1 MLHPADN
8 IELIL
13 PCKGAG
19 GICMI
24 SYFTISVVLDGSFY
38 LLTTLRVLLL
48 VLLDRGNDCF
58 LFEHPLKKLL
68 LPLGFEVDY
77 TPSVGS
83 CSRLGY
89 REASTLDSLFKLSS
103 SWFIIAA
110 CSSVGKRYSSG
121 GSFDSIS
128 ITLLLMILLTE
139 C

>member
-48 VLLDRGNDCF
+48 VLLDRDSDCF
-58 LFEHPLKKLL
+58 LFEHPLKNFL
-68 LPLGFEVDY
+68 LPFGLEVDY
-77 TPSVGS
+77 TPSITS

-89 REASTLDSLFKLSS
+89 
-103 SWFIIAA
+103 
-110 CSSVGKRYSSG
+110 
-121 GSFDSIS
+121 
-128 ITLLLMILLTE
+128 
-139 C
+139 

>member
-48 VLLDRGNDCF
+48 VLLDRDSDCF

-77 TPSVGS
+77 TPSITS

-89 REASTLDSLFKLSS
+89 
-103 SWFIIAA
+103 
-110 CSSVGKRYSSG
+110 
-121 GSFDSIS
+121 
-128 ITLLLMILLTE
+128 
-139 C
+139 

>member
-24 SYFTISVVLDGSFY
+24 SYFKISVVLDGSFY
-38 LLTTLRVLLL
+38 LLTTLRVLL
-48 VLLDRGNDCF
+48 DRDSDCF

-68 LPLGFEVDY
+68 LPFGFEVDY

-83 CSRLGY
+83 
-89 REASTLDSLFKLSS
+89 
-103 SWFIIAA
+103 
-110 CSSVGKRYSSG
+110 
-121 GSFDSIS
+121 
-128 ITLLLMILLTE
+128 
-139 C
+139 